1 LTGHSSGDVVRSDA
15 WRVHADKENHAVKT
29 LRLCAVA
36 TLVIIPAVTHAGVY
50 TDDMTK
56 CLVESTSK
64 EDRLS
69 LVRWMFAA
77 MSQHPA
83 VTSLTNVKDS
93 DVEKA
98 NSETGALFMRLLT
111 ESCVEA
117 TKKAI
122 RYEGPAAIQ
131 LSFQVLGQVASSEL
145 FADPGVLKVMSGL
158 EKYTDQ
164 QKLEALAK

>member
-1 LTGHSSGDVVRSDA
+1 M
-15 WRVHADKENHAVKT
+15 KM
-29 LRLCAVA
+29 LRLWAVA
-36 TLVIIPAVTHAGVY
+36 TLVISPAVTHAGVY

-56 CLVESTSK
+56 CLVEATSK

-83 VTSLTNVKDS
+83 VTSLTNVTEG

-111 ESCVEA
+111 ESCVEV

-131 LSFQVLGQVASSEL
+131 MSFAVLGQVASSEL
-145 FADPGVLKVMSGL
+145 FTDPGVLKVMSGL

-164 QKLEALAK
+164 EKLEALGK

>member
-1 LTGHSSGDVVRSDA
+1 M
-15 WRVHADKENHAVKT
+15 KI
-29 LRLCAVA
+29 LRLWVA
-36 TLVIIPAVTHAGVY
+36 ATFVITPAATHAGVY
-50 TDDMTK
+50 TDDLTK

-64 EDRLS
+64 QDRLS

-111 ESCVEA
+111 ESCAEA
-117 TKKAI
+117 TTKAV

-131 LSFQVLGQVASSEL
+131 MSFQVLGQVASSEL
-145 FADPGVLKVMSGL
+145 FTDPGVLQVISGL

-164 QKLEALAK
+164 KKLEALGK